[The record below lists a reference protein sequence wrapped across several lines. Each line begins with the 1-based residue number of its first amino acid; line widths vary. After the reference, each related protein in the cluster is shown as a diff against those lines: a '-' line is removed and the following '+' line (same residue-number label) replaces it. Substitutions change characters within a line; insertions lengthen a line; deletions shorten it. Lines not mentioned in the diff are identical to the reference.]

1 MDDTHCLQFFTE
13 AATARERRA
22 YLDPFR
28 HNSELV
34 GASIVDLGKHRIR
47 PKVDAMR
54 SPAKVVE
61 PVEGSLVMSCQV
73 QSGAECGHTE
83 AS

>member
-1 MDDTHCLQFFTE
+1 M
-13 AATARERRA
+13 
-22 YLDPFR
+22 
-28 HNSELV
+28 
-34 GASIVDLGKHRIR
+34 DLGKHRIR